1 MAPSSGGSTTT
12 VQKADP
18 WVGVQP
24 YIKDL
29 MKQAEDYYNS
39 TNNLSDDQKKLIA
52 DQQAKLQ
59 AQGSDASYQNAAK
72 DILSGKYNTDRQNV
86 ADAQQGD
93 KIAYNNAQQ
102 GDKIAFNDAKAT
114 KSQYK
119 GMGDAEHAL
128 SAAINT
134 DTLGKSDY
142 NDINQTKLPDAT
154 LMNNAA
160 FDPQSAVNQL
170 TKSIAGQ
177 ASNQFITDSDKISNQ
192 VVRNQQA
199 SVTNAGLDSANGI
212 FAKNP
217 FLSQLVAARQSQ
229 GSVDPTAALKE
240 LLTGSVDNPYLAA
253 ANKANIDQSMQGYN
267 DMLQKLQQTV
277 LPQIGDQAVAN
288 GQYGSSRHGIA
299 EGLALQEAQRTARDL
314 TQSNVGAG
322 SKLYADA
329 YNQAQNQKAQTALEL
344 NQQAGQNSQ
353 FNVNNQNQN
362 QQFYDQLLQ
371 QVNLANQAA
380 ANQNQQFNAS
390 NANDLSKFNAQLG
403 LDASKTNAANNLA
416 AQQFNVLQQ
425 NDINKQNAQNFNNMS
440 QFNAQNNTQNSQFNA
455 AQSNNIFNQLT
466 NQNLQ
471 NQQQAYLTNAQAQNN
486 FALNQAQLDA
496 ARNTTN
502 AANQLQN
509 SQFNAT
515 ALNNAMNQNANYLQQ
530 TGIANMQADN
540 AQKQFDAN
548 NYMANSQF
556 NAGQANNM
564 AQFNA
569 QNNLAANQ
577 YNSQQQQQNN
587 QFNAQNNLAA
597 NQYNSQQQQQNNQFN
612 ANLGLQNNNYALQ
625 QNAQN
630 MGNQLT
636 GLNTL
641 NQGYQTQNQNY
652 NSLMSLANAPQ
663 DQRLNALNAFSALIN
678 GGTYGGQ
685 TTGQTTQSLGSG
697 GMIGNLLGGGLGAA
711 GLGKVLGLF

>member
-1 MAPSSGGSTTT
+1 MNFKILNKLLPVISQFWMPFYGKGGGGSTTT

-29 MKQAEDYYNS
+29 MKQAEDYYNN

-52 DQQAKLQ
+52 DQQARLQ

-72 DILSGKYNTDRQNV
+72 DILNGKYNTNRQNV
-86 ADAQQGD
+86 AD
-93 KIAYNNAQQ
+93 AQQ

-142 NDINQTKLPDAT
+142 NNINLTKLPDAT

-160 FDPQSAVNQL
+160 VDPQSAVNQL

-192 VVRNQQA
+192 VVGNPQA
-199 SVTNAGLDSANGI
+199 SVTNAGLNLANSI
-212 FAKNP
+212 PAKNP

-440 QFNAQNNTQNSQFNA
+440 QFNAQNNTQNNQFNA

-466 NQNLQ
+466 SQNLQ

-587 QFNAQNNLAA
+587 QFNA
-597 NQYNSQQQQQNNQFN
+597 
-612 ANLGLQNNNYALQ
+612 NLGLQNNNYALQ

-641 NQGYQTQNQNY
+641 NQGYQNQNQNY

-663 DQRLNALNAFSALIN
+663 DQKLNALNAFSALIN